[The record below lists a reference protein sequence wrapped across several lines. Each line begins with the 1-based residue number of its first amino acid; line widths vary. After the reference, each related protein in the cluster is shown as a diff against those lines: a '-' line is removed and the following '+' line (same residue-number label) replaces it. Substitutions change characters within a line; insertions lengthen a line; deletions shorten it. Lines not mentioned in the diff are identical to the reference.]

1 MTTPEQLEQLKSKY
15 PLAFDT
21 IKLPVRYDA
30 ECTRIFHSD
39 GNMLLDI
46 RGWGH
51 IQYQDNP
58 EQRQDQIGEL
68 ICELLNQLK

>member
-1 MTTPEQLEQLKSKY
+1 MTTEELEELKAKY

-21 IKLPVRYDA
+21 IKLPVRYD
-30 ECTRIFHSD
+30 RYGQMIFDAHP
-39 GNMLLDI
+39 NKIIDI

-51 IQYQDNP
+51 IQYMDNP